1 MLTIMPFHAQEM
13 ITNTLTW
20 IDSLGSVGAIAF
32 IIIYIVATIA
42 LIPAS
47 LLSLGAGVVFG
58 VVFGSLYVLVGSILG
73 AVAAFLIGRYFAR
86 DWIAQKIKGN
96 RKFMA
101 IDEAVGREGFKIVTL
116 TRLSP
121 IFPFILL
128 NYLYSIT
135 GVSLKDYILGS
146 VGMIPGIITFVYIG
160 SLGESIATLGM
171 ETQTTNPALEWTIR
185 IIGLMA
191 TVAVTAYVTKIARQ
205 ALEKEVF

>member
-1 MLTIMPFHAQEM
+1 MLTIMPFHVQEM

-20 IDSLGSVGAIAF
+20 VDSLGSVGAIAF
-32 IIIYIVATIA
+32 IVIYIVATIA

-47 LLSLGAGVVFG
+47 FLSLGAGVVFG

-86 DWIAQKIKGN
+86 DWIAKKIKGN
-96 RKFMA
+96 RKFRA
-101 IDEAVGREGFKIVTL
+101 IDEAVGKEGFKIVTL

-160 SLGESIATLGM
+160 SLGESIATLGTG
-171 ETQTTNPALEWTIR
+171 TQTTNQALEWTLR

-191 TVAVTAYVTKIARQ
+191 TVAVTVYVTKIARR

>member
-1 MLTIMPFHAQEM
+1 MLTIMPFHVQEM

-20 IDSLGSVGAIAF
+20 VDSLGSVGAIAF
-32 IIIYIVATIA
+32 IVIYIVATIA

-47 LLSLGAGVVFG
+47 FLSLGAGVVFG

-86 DWIAQKIKGN
+86 DWIAKTIKGN
-96 RKFMA
+96 RKFRA
-101 IDEAVGREGFKIVTL
+101 IDEAVGKEGFKIVTL

-160 SLGESIATLGM
+160 SLGESIATLGTG
-171 ETQTTNPALEWTIR
+171 TQTTNQALEWTLR

-191 TVAVTAYVTKIARQ
+191 TVAVTVYVTKIARR

>member
-1 MLTIMPFHAQEM
+1 MLTIMPFHVQEM

-20 IDSLGSVGAIAF
+20 VDSLGSVGAIAF
-32 IIIYIVATIA
+32 IVIYIITTIA

-47 LLSLGAGVVFG
+47 FLSLGAGVVFG

-73 AVAAFLIGRYFAR
+73 SVAAFLIGRYFAR
-86 DWIAQKIKGN
+86 DWIAKKIKGN
-96 RKFMA
+96 RKFRA
-101 IDEAVGREGFKIVTL
+101 IDEAVSREGFKIVTL

-121 IFPFILL
+121 VFPFILL

-160 SLGESIATLGM
+160 SLAESIATLGTG
-171 ETQTTNPALEWTIR
+171 TQTTNQALEWTLR

-191 TVAVTAYVTKIARQ
+191 TVAVTVYVTKIARQ

>member
-1 MLTIMPFHAQEM
+1 MLTIMPFHVQEI

-20 IDSLGSVGAIAF
+20 VDSLGPVGAIAF
-32 IIIYIVATIA
+32 IIIYILATIA

-47 LLSLGAGVVFG
+47 FLSLGAGVVFG

-86 DWIAQKIKGN
+86 DWIAKKIKGN
-96 RKFMA
+96 RKFRA

-160 SLGESIATLGM
+160 SLGESIATLG
-171 ETQTTNPALEWTIR
+171 TGTPTTNQALEWTIR

-191 TVAVTAYVTKIARQ
+191 TVAVTVYVTKIARR

>member
-1 MLTIMPFHAQEM
+1 MLTIMPFHVQEM

-20 IDSLGSVGAIAF
+20 VDSLGSVGAIAF
-32 IIIYIVATIA
+32 IIIYILATIA

-47 LLSLGAGVVFG
+47 FLSLGAGVVFG

-86 DWIAQKIKGN
+86 DWIAKKIKGN
-96 RKFMA
+96 RKFRA
-101 IDEAVGREGFKIVTL
+101 IDEAVGKEGFKIVTL

-171 ETQTTNPALEWTIR
+171 GTQTTNPVLEWTLR
-185 IIGLMA
+185 IIGLIA
-191 TVAVTAYVTKIARQ
+191 TVAVTVYVTKIARR

>member
-1 MLTIMPFHAQEM
+1 MLTIMPFHVQEM

-20 IDSLGSVGAIAF
+20 VDSLGSVGAIAF
-32 IIIYIVATIA
+32 IVIYIVATIA

-47 LLSLGAGVVFG
+47 FLSLGAGVVFG

-86 DWIAQKIKGN
+86 DWIAKKIKGN
-96 RKFMA
+96 RKFRA
-101 IDEAVGREGFKIVTL
+101 IDEAVGKEGFKIVTL

-160 SLGESIATLGM
+160 SLGESIATLGTG
-171 ETQTTNPALEWTIR
+171 TQTTNQALEWTIR

>member
-1 MLTIMPFHAQEM
+1 MLTIMPFHVQEI

-20 IDSLGSVGAIAF
+20 VDSLGSVGAIAF
-32 IIIYIVATIA
+32 IVIYIVATIA

-47 LLSLGAGVVFG
+47 FLSLGAGVVFG

-86 DWIAQKIKGN
+86 DWIAKKIKGN
-96 RKFMA
+96 RKFRA

-160 SLGESIATLGM
+160 SLGESIATLG
-171 ETQTTNPALEWTIR
+171 TGTPTTNQALEWTIR

-191 TVAVTAYVTKIARQ
+191 TVAVTVYVTKIARR

>member
-1 MLTIMPFHAQEM
+1 MLTIMPFHVQEI

-20 IDSLGSVGAIAF
+20 VNSLGSVGAIAF
-32 IIIYIVATIA
+32 IIIYIITTIA

-47 LLSLGAGVVFG
+47 FLSLGAGVVFG

-73 AVAAFLIGRYFAR
+73 SVAAFLIGRYFAR
-86 DWIAQKIKGN
+86 DWIAKKIKGN
-96 RKFMA
+96 RKFRA
-101 IDEAVGREGFKIVTL
+101 IDEAVGKEGFKIVTL

-160 SLGESIATLGM
+160 SLGESIATLG
-171 ETQTTNPALEWTIR
+171 TGTPTTNQALEWTIR

-191 TVAVTAYVTKIARQ
+191 TVAVTVYVTKIARR

>member
-1 MLTIMPFHAQEM
+1 MLTIMPFHVQEM

-20 IDSLGSVGAIAF
+20 VDSLGSVGAIAF
-32 IIIYIVATIA
+32 IVIYIVATIA

-47 LLSLGAGVVFG
+47 FLSLGAGVVFG

-86 DWIAQKIKGN
+86 DWIAKKIKGN
-96 RKFMA
+96 RKFRA
-101 IDEAVGREGFKIVTL
+101 IDEAVGKEGFKIVTL

-160 SLGESIATLGM
+160 SLGESIATLG
-171 ETQTTNPALEWTIR
+171 TGTPTTNQALEWTIR

>member
-1 MLTIMPFHAQEM
+1 MLTIMPFHAQEI

-32 IIIYIVATIA
+32 IIIYIVSTIA

-47 LLSLGAGVVFG
+47 FLSLGAGVVFG

-86 DWIAQKIKGN
+86 DWIAKKIKGN
-96 RKFMA
+96 SKFRA
-101 IDEAVGREGFKIVTL
+101 IDEAVGKEGFKIVTL

-160 SLGESIATLGM
+160 SLGESIATLGTG
-171 ETQTTNPALEWTIR
+171 TQTTNQALEWTLR

-191 TVAVTAYVTKIARQ
+191 TVAVTVYVTKIARQ

>member
-1 MLTIMPFHAQEM
+1 MLTIMPFHVQEI

-20 IDSLGSVGAIAF
+20 VDSLGSVGAIAF
-32 IIIYIVATIA
+32 IIIYILATIA

-47 LLSLGAGVVFG
+47 FLSLGAGVVFG

-86 DWIAQKIKGN
+86 DWIAKKIKGN
-96 RKFMA
+96 SKFRA
-101 IDEAVGREGFKIVTL
+101 IDEAVGKEGFKIVTL

-160 SLGESIATLGM
+160 SLGESIATLGTG
-171 ETQTTNPALEWTIR
+171 TQTTNQALEWTLR

-191 TVAVTAYVTKIARQ
+191 TVAVTVYVTKIARR

>member
-1 MLTIMPFHAQEM
+1 MLTIMPFHVQEM

-20 IDSLGSVGAIAF
+20 VDSLGSVGAIAF

-47 LLSLGAGVVFG
+47 FLSLGAGVVFG

-86 DWIAQKIKGN
+86 DWIAKKIKGN
-96 RKFMA
+96 RKFRA
-101 IDEAVGREGFKIVTL
+101 IDEAVGKEGFKIVTL

-160 SLGESIATLGM
+160 SLGESIATLG
-171 ETQTTNPALEWTIR
+171 TGTPTTNQALEWTIR
-185 IIGLMA
+185 IIGLIA
-191 TVAVTAYVTKIARQ
+191 TVAVTVYVTKIARR